1 MVYIID
7 MYSTNLCYLYTH
19 LTRRGLVTGPFNS
32 AALDTFALDIGGP
45 FNIFGP
51 CNIVARDIVV
61 PSNDIQHLIHGHW
74 LGYNI
79 KKLIRKERV
88 VVLLHGWDRVVV
100 VLLHGGTGLL
110 LSAIYRI
117 KNN

>member
-51 CNIVARDIVV
+51 CNIVALDIVV
-61 PSNDIQHLIHGHW
+61 PSNDPQHIIHGHW

-79 KKLIRKERV
+79 KKLIHKERSPPTSPGSSRLILYRAQV
-88 VVLLHGWDRVVV
+88 Q
-100 VLLHGGTGLL
+100 TGQ
-110 LSAIYRI
+110 R
-117 KNN
+117 

>member
-45 FNIFGP
+45 FNIF
-51 CNIVARDIVV
+51 V
-61 PSNDIQHLIHGHW
+61 PSNDPQHIIHGHW

-79 KKLIRKERV
+79 EKLIRKERV
-88 VVLLHGWDRVVV
+88 VVLLHGWDRGVV
-100 VLLHGGTGLL
+100 VLLHGWDGVVVVRHL
-110 LSAIYRI
+110 
-117 KNN
+117 